1 MRDFPVTMSF
11 WARAI
16 PSATKMAFV
25 KDIFSHKFANRYYS
39 QSFHSHAQKQSA
51 KPSADASHLD
61 FLLMWVK

>member
-1 MRDFPVTMSF
+1 MTDL
-11 WARAI
+11 
-16 PSATKMAFV
+16 
-25 KDIFSHKFANRYYS
+25 DILIGYYS